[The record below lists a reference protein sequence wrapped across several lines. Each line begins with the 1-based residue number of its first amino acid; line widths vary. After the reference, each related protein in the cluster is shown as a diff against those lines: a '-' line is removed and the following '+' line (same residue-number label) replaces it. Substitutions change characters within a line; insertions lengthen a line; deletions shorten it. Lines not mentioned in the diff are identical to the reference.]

1 MTEAFSFDIVFEKF
15 DIHKTIKFP
24 KGLSVVYGESGSGKS
39 ELIYSLLNKQVK
51 ASRNFL
57 VAHKEN
63 QESFQLV
70 FQNPE
75 NQIICP
81 DIDSELSFGLE
92 CNSKFKDNAEINT
105 ELQRM
110 KSELSFIDNW
120 SRHPNTLSGGE
131 MEMLNLVTAFNSH
144 SDIVLIDDGLSY
156 LNEKTKKK
164 WLDLIVLNSKNDK
177 IIIWFTSD
185 LNDLN
190 YSQSKWVLSL
200 SDLKPYE
207 SKNFSQFY
215 EHSHKKGFLSIKA
228 KELCFSFDNAHKIL
242 IKNLNFNISNTRS
255 LGIVGGNGSGKTTFS
270 NIMLKAIRPDSGL
283 IDIEIAGSK
292 PRIGTL
298 NQFPERALGTD
309 TLFEL
314 LNKLIENKV
323 FDINLTNSCV
333 KKLNS
338 HQISWEGIKNK
349 HVSELPWSVVRLCLI
364 IILSLGSYD
373 LIILDE
379 PTFGL
384 GHKQKKR
391 LSELIQGI
399 LVNKHL
405 ILISHDLEFINAH
418 CDQILDFDT
427 KKITN
432 NKKILNNAK

>member
-1 MTEAFSFDIVFEKF
+1 M
-15 DIHKTIKFP
+15 
-24 KGLSVVYGESGSGKS
+24 
-39 ELIYSLLNKQVK
+39 
-51 ASRNFL
+51 
-57 VAHKEN
+57 
-63 QESFQLV
+63 
-70 FQNPE
+70 
-75 NQIICP
+75 C
-81 DIDSELSFGLE
+81 
-92 CNSKFKDNAEINT
+92 
-105 ELQRM
+105 
-110 KSELSFIDNW
+110 
-120 SRHPNTLSGGE
+120 
-131 MEMLNLVTAFNSH
+131 
-144 SDIVLIDDGLSY
+144 
-156 LNEKTKKK
+156 
-164 WLDLIVLNSKNDK
+164 
-177 IIIWFTSD
+177 
-185 LNDLN
+185 
-190 YSQSKWVLSL
+190 
-200 SDLKPYE
+200 
-207 SKNFSQFY
+207 
-215 EHSHKKGFLSIKA
+215 
-228 KELCFSFDNAHKIL
+228 
-242 IKNLNFNISNTRS
+242 
-255 LGIVGGNGSGKTTFS
+255 
-270 NIMLKAIRPDSGL
+270 IRD
-283 IDIEIAGSK
+283 
-292 PRIGTL
+292 R
-298 NQFPERALGTD
+298 
-309 TLFEL
+309 L